1 MPPAVPAEGGLHPGN
16 DPPNG
21 DAHEEPETPQQQQQA
36 RGNGQAPGQKVL
48 QLPERSLGK
57 IKREEREKGER
68 RAREALEQQAK
79 AAGFTSIEEMIQAAS
94 KRKTEPAARGQ
105 QPARTETQDR
115 QAQPQT
121 NGQGNG
127 GGVSRREYE
136 RLQRENQDLQE
147 KLRVATRDK
156 MRAEKRQRI
165 TAKEAL
171 EEQARLELK
180 VEAVMEGI
188 KDPDYAVELVRRKV
202 PQQAEGETTKAYY
215 DRLSAI
221 DQKKMFGELR
231 DSHPYLFGEVV
242 RPASTGNG
250 GAITQE
256 KSPGAAAKPQNAAGQ
271 PPPSAPGGNGKS
283 ARDWTTEQLNKSLTD
298 MGIDPAVLA

>member
-1 MPPAVPAEGGLHPGN
+1 LHPGN
-16 DPPNG
+16 DAPNG
-21 DAHEEPETPQQQQQA
+21 DAPAETDNRQPQQQT
-36 RGNGQAPGQKVL
+36 RGDERQTSRVVQV
-48 QLPERSLGK
+48 PEKALGR

-68 RAREALEQQAK
+68 RAREALDAEAK
-79 AAGFTSIEEMIQAAS
+79 ALGFSSMEDMKRAAS
-94 KRKTEPAARGQ
+94 EAKKGRQEPRGQ

-121 NGQGNG
+121 NGQGQG

-231 DSHPYLFGEVV
+231 ESHPYLFGEVV

-250 GAITQE
+250 GAITTD
-256 KSPGAAAKPQNAAGQ
+256 KAPGAATKPQNAGS
-271 PPPSAPGGNGKS
+271 PPPPPAPGTNGKS
-283 ARDWTTEQLNKSLTD
+283 ARDWTTEQLNKNLTD
-298 MGIDPAVLA
+298 MGIDPAVLT